1 MSSFPVE
8 QLPWWRRTSLRLRLQ
23 SSIAGYALLVLLI
36 CAVSLTWFANSY
48 FHQKVQRDLQMLGEV
63 LADNSR
69 AAVTFDDAE
78 SAVNILEASRDN
90 PHIRMAVI
98 LKDGKVFAAYPAGIT
113 PERVERLRS
122 ADGVWLYEDHYYASV
137 PIVVAKEVKGRLF
150 LQSDLQ
156 EWEEVKGN
164 LYKVFSGLFAGL
176 LVLTGTVSYWL
187 NMHITRP
194 LSALS
199 AWATQV
205 SQAKDFN
212 ARAIK
217 HNDDEVGTLVD
228 SLNTMLAELA
238 KQESIRSWNEILE
251 TEIRERKE
259 VERDLIAMRN
269 RAEAANKAKSQFL
282 ANMSHELRTPLN
294 AIIGYSEMLQDVMT
308 DEELDRAELA
318 GDVDKI
324 RSAGK
329 HLLSLINDILDLS
342 KIEAG
347 KMDLSIEAFN
357 ADELI
362 QDVIGTIAPLAES
375 RGNRLRIN
383 VEGEIGIIYSD
394 VTKIR
399 QILFNLLSNA
409 VKFTHQGQVD
419 LTCLRTHDAAGEQV
433 EFSVQD
439 TGIGISHENLEALFK
454 PFSQADASTTRK
466 YGGTGLGLAI
476 SRSYAKML
484 GGEIVV
490 ESEVG
495 RGSTFTVRFPV
506 QLESSGEPCSEGE
519 PLNHGL
525 AAVGALDEPL
535 EQTQL
540 LLIDDDEAVHNILQY
555 QLSRHGYRI
564 HSAMSGKEGLKKA
577 FEEDFD
583 VVVLDILMPEMDG
596 WQVLQRLK
604 SEPKTM
610 YIPVVLYTIVADKE
624 KGYALGADDYL
635 VKPISKSKLLATLEN
650 YRRSSSNKILLI
662 DDDRHTLALVDAY
675 LTDLDYQLIK
685 AENGR
690 EGLDILQREQG
701 VMIIL
706 LDLIMPVMNGFEF
719 IDEVRKHP
727 EFAKIPII
735 VISAHDLSNKERSLL
750 LQHTRVIIKKGE
762 YSRQE
767 LISNIETILG
777 NQRDARKRRGL
788 DRGTTTGR

>member
-1 MSSFPVE
+1 MSEPVPE
-8 QLPWWRRTSLRLRLQ
+8 QHPWWRRTSLRLKLQ
-23 SSIAGYALLVLLI
+23 LSIVGYAVLVLLI
-36 CAVSLTWFANSY
+36 CAVSLTWFANGY
-48 FHQKVQRDLQMLGEV
+48 FHQKTQRDLQVLATV

-78 SAVNILEASRDN
+78 AARTILAAAKGN
-90 PHIRMAVI
+90 GHIQMALI
-98 LKDGKVFAAYPAGIT
+98 EKGGALFAAYPQG
-113 PERVERLRS
+113 VS
-122 ADGVWLYEDHYYASV
+122 AEALSQLHWRDKVWLHAEHYYASV
-137 PIVVAKEVKGRLF
+137 PIVVANQVKGRLV
-150 LQSDLQ
+150 LQTDLE

-164 LYKVFSGLFAGL
+164 LYKVFAGL
-176 LVLTGTVSYWL
+176 LGGLLLLTGLISYWL

-199 AWATQV
+199 SWATQV
-205 SQAKDFN
+205 SQAKDFD

-259 VERDLIAMRN
+259 VERDLIDMRN
-269 RAEAANKAKSQFL
+269 RAETANKAKSQFL

-308 DEELDRAELA
+308 DEELDRVELA

-362 QDVIGTIAPLAES
+362 QDVIGTIRPLAES
-375 RGNRLRIN
+375 RGNQLRIN
-383 VEGEIGIIYSD
+383 VAGEIGILYSD

-409 VKFTHQGQVD
+409 VKFTQHGLVE
-419 LTCLRTHDAAGEQV
+419 LTCRRSHEGQGEQV
-433 EFSVQD
+433 EFSVHD
-439 TGIGISHENLEALFK
+439 TGIGISGENLEVLFK
-454 PFSQADASTTRK
+454 PFSQADSSTTRK

-484 GGEIVV
+484 GGEIRVA
-490 ESEVG
+490 SEVG
-495 RGSTFTVRFPV
+495 RGSTFSVKFPAH
-506 QLESSGEPCSEGE
+506 LETGGELFSE
-519 PLNHGL
+519 
-525 AAVGALDEPL
+525 L
-535 EQTQL
+535 EVLKPDYTAPPRNDGPQEHTQL
-540 LLIDDDEAVHNILQY
+540 LLIDDDEAVHNILRH
-555 QLSRHGYRI
+555 QLSRHGYLV
-564 HSAMSGKEGLKKA
+564 HSAMSGKEGLQKA
-577 FEEDFD
+577 EAEDFD
-583 VVVLDILMPEMDG
+583 VIVLDILMPEMDG
-596 WQVLQRLK
+596 WQVLQKLK
-604 SEPKTM
+604 AHPKTQAV
-610 YIPVVLYTIVADKE
+610 PVVLYTIVADKE

-635 VKPISKSKLLATLEN
+635 VKPISKSKLLATLKN
-650 YRRSSSNKILLI
+650 YRRSSSNKVLLI
-662 DDDRHTLALVDAY
+662 DDDQHTRELVDAY
-675 LTDLDYQLIK
+675 LGDMDYQLSK
-685 AENGR
+685 AQNGR
-690 EGLDILQREQG
+690 EGLEILQREQG
-701 VMIIL
+701 TMIIL

-750 LQHTRVIIKKGE
+750 LQHTQVIIKKGE
-762 YSRQE
+762 YGKQE
-767 LISNIETILG
+767 LIGNIEAILRS
-777 NQRDARKRRGL
+777 QRDARKRAGS
-788 DRGTTTGR
+788 

>member
-1 MSSFPVE
+1 MSESFRDKH
-8 QLPWWRRTSLRLRLQ
+8 PWWRRTSLRLKLQ
-23 SSIAGYALLVLLI
+23 FSIVGYALLVLLI

-48 FHQKVQRDLQMLGEV
+48 FHQKTQRDLQMLAEV

-69 AAVTFDDAE
+69 AAVTFDDAP
-78 SAVNILEASRDN
+78 SAVNILAASKGN
-90 PHIRMAVI
+90 PHIKMAAI
-98 LKDGKVFAAYPAGIT
+98 LKDQTMFAAHPSGIASGSLDK
-113 PERVERLRS
+113 LRET
-122 ADGVWLYEDHYYASV
+122 DGVWLHDNRYYASV
-137 PIVVAKEVKGRLF
+137 PIMVANQVKGRLI

-176 LVLTGTVSYWL
+176 LVLTGTVAYWL

-212 ARAIK
+212 ARATK

-238 KQESIRSWNEILE
+238 KQESIRTWNEILE
-251 TEIRERKE
+251 AEISERKE
-259 VERDLIAMRN
+259 IERDLIATRN

-294 AIIGYSEMLQDVMT
+294 AIIGYSEMLQDEMT
-308 DEELDRAELA
+308 DEALDRVELA

-347 KMDLSIEAFN
+347 KMDLSIEPFN

-362 QDVIGTIAPLAES
+362 QDVIGTITPLAES
-375 RGNRLRIN
+375 RGNQLRIN

-409 VKFTHQGQVD
+409 AKFTHQGHVE
-419 LTCLRTHDAAGEQV
+419 LTCAREHGESGEQV
-433 EFSVQD
+433 AFSVRD
-439 TGIGISHENLEALFK
+439 SGIGISQDNLEVLFK

-484 GGEIVV
+484 GGDIQV
-490 ESEVG
+490 ESALG
-495 RGSTFTVRFPV
+495 KGSNFTVRLPV
-506 QLESSGEPCSEGE
+506 QVEKVGELFPEIGAVS
-519 PLNHGL
+519 HGQSWS
-525 AAVGALDEPL
+525 AEMSEPL

-540 LLIDDDEAVHNILQY
+540 LLIDDDEAVHNILRH
-555 QLSRHGYRI
+555 QLSRHGYVI
-564 HSAMSGKEGLKKA
+564 HSALSGKEGLKKA
-577 FEEDFD
+577 CEEHFD
-583 VVVLDILMPEMDG
+583 VIVLDILMPEMDG
-596 WQVLQRLK
+596 WQVLQKLK

-610 YIPVVLYTIVADKE
+610 NLPVVLYTIVADQE

-635 VKPISKSKLLATLEN
+635 VKPISKNKLLATLKN
-650 YRRSSSNKILLI
+650 YRKSSHTKVLLI
-662 DDDRHTLALVDAY
+662 DDDHSTQDLIETYLADM
-675 LTDLDYQLIK
+675 DFQLIM

-690 EGLDILQREQG
+690 EGLDILQKEQG
-701 VMIIL
+701 ALIIL

-735 VISAHDLSNKERSLL
+735 VISAHDLSNTERNLL
-750 LQHTRVIIKKGE
+750 LQHTKVIIKKGE
-762 YSRQE
+762 YSKQE
-767 LISNIETILG
+767 LLSSIQMILG
-777 NQRDARKRRGL
+777 NHLDARKRSG
-788 DRGTTTGR
+788 G

>member
-1 MSSFPVE
+1 MPESFHD
-8 QLPWWRRTSLRLRLQ
+8 QRRWWRRTSLRLKLQ
-23 SSIAGYALLVLLI
+23 LSIVGYALLVLLI
-36 CAVSLTWFANSY
+36 CAVSLTWFANGY
-48 FHQKVQRDLQMLGEV
+48 FHQKTQRDLQVLATV

-78 SAVNILEASRDN
+78 AARNILAAAKGSG
-90 PHIRMAVI
+90 HIRMALIQKGGV
-98 LKDGKVFAAYPAGIT
+98 VFAAYPDDVGTEALDN
-113 PERVERLRS
+113 LRET
-122 ADGVWLYEDHYYASV
+122 DQVWLHDAHYYASV
-137 PIVVAKEVKGRLF
+137 PIVVANEIRGRLF
-150 LQSDLQ
+150 LQTDLE
-156 EWEEVKGN
+156 EWEEVKDN
-164 LYKVFSGLFAGL
+164 LSRVFLGLFAGL
-176 LVLTGTVSYWL
+176 LLLTAVVSYWL

-199 AWATQV
+199 SWATQV
-205 SQAKDFN
+205 SKAKDFN
-212 ARAIK
+212 ARAVK

-294 AIIGYSEMLQDVMT
+294 AIIGYSEMLQDEMS
-308 DEELDRAELA
+308 DEELDRVEVA

-347 KMDLSIEAFN
+347 KMDLNIEAFN
-357 ADELI
+357 ADDLI
-362 QDVIGTIAPLAES
+362 QDVVGTIMPLGES
-375 RGNRLRIN
+375 RGNQLRIN
-383 VEGEIGIIYSD
+383 VEGEIGIIHGD

-409 VKFTHQGQVD
+409 VKFTYQGQVD
-419 LTCLRTHDAAGEQV
+419 LTCTRLHEAAGEQV
-433 EFSVQD
+433 EFSVRD
-439 TGIGISHENLEALFK
+439 TGIGISPQSLEGLFK

-484 GGEIVV
+484 GGDIAVH
-490 ESEVG
+490 SGVG
-495 RGSTFTVRFPV
+495 KGSTFTVKFPI
-506 QLESSGEPCSEGE
+506 QLESAGELLAESESANLKQAAWTELSE
-519 PLNHGL
+519 PR
-525 AAVGALDEPL
+525 
-535 EQTQL
+535 EQTKL
-540 LLIDDDEAVHNILQY
+540 LLIDDDEAVHNILRH

-564 HSAMSGKEGLKKA
+564 HSAMSGKEGLKRTL
-577 FEEDFD
+577 EEQFD
-583 VVVLDILMPEMDG
+583 VIVLDILMPEMDG
-596 WQVLQRLK
+596 WQVLQKLK
-604 SEPKTM
+604 AEARTM
-610 YIPVVLYTIVADKE
+610 SIPVVLYTIVADKE

-635 VKPISKSKLLATLEN
+635 VKPISKSKLLETLKN

-662 DDDRHTLALVDAY
+662 DDDQHTRELVDAY
-675 LTDLDYQLIK
+675 LTDMDYQLIK

-690 EGLDILQREQG
+690 EGLEALQREQG
-701 VMIIL
+701 TMIIL

-750 LQHTRVIIKKGE
+750 LQHTQLIIKKGE

-767 LISNIETILG
+767 LIDNIETILD
-777 NQRDARKRRGL
+777 NQRNARKRSG
-788 DRGTTTGR
+788 G

>member
-1 MSSFPVE
+1 MPEPLHAQS
-8 QLPWWRRTSLRLRLQ
+8 PWWRRTSLRQKLQ
-23 SSIAGYALLVLLI
+23 FSIVGYALLVLLI
-36 CAVSLTWFANSY
+36 CAVSLTWFANGY
-48 FHQKVQRDLQMLGEV
+48 FHQKTQRDLQVLATV

-69 AAVTFDDAE
+69 AAVTFDDA
-78 SAVNILEASRDN
+78 AAAGNILAAAKGN
-90 PHIRMAVI
+90 GHIQMALI
-98 LKDGKVFAAYPAGIT
+98 QKDGRFFAAYPDQAVTGALGH
-113 PERVERLRS
+113 LRET
-122 ADGVWLYEDHYYASV
+122 DEVWLHDNHYHVSV
-137 PIVVAKEVKGRLF
+137 PIVVANQVKGRLF
-150 LQSDLQ
+150 LQSDLE
-156 EWEEVKGN
+156 EWEEVKTN

-176 LVLTGTVSYWL
+176 LLLTGLVAYWL

-199 AWATQV
+199 SWATQV
-205 SQAKDFN
+205 SRAKDFN
-212 ARAIK
+212 ARAVK

-259 VERDLIAMRN
+259 VERDLIEMRN
-269 RAEAANKAKSQFL
+269 RAETANKAKSQFL

-294 AIIGYSEMLQDVMT
+294 AIIGYSEMLQDVML

-362 QDVIGTIAPLAES
+362 QDVLGTITPLAES
-375 RGNRLRIN
+375 RGNQLRVN
-383 VEGEIGIIYSD
+383 VAGQIGILYSD

-409 VKFTHQGQVD
+409 VKFTHHGQVD
-419 LTCLRTHDAAGEQV
+419 LTCVRSHDATGEQV
-433 EFSVQD
+433 EFSVHD
-439 TGIGISHENLEALFK
+439 SGIGISRENLEMLFK

-484 GGEIVV
+484 GGDIEV
-490 ESEVG
+490 SSAVG
-495 RGSTFTVRFPV
+495 RGSTFSVKFPV
-506 QLESSGEPCSEGE
+506 RLDSSEELFAERQTPGHEFMGSGEPRG
-519 PLNHGL
+519 
-525 AAVGALDEPL
+525 PL
-535 EQTQL
+535 ELTQL
-540 LLIDDDEAVHNILQY
+540 LLIDDDEAVHNILRH
-555 QLSRHGYRI
+555 QLSRHGYQV
-564 HSAMSGKEGLKKA
+564 HSAMSGKEGLQMA
-577 FEEDFD
+577 QDGQFD
-583 VVVLDILMPEMDG
+583 VIVLDILMPELDG
-596 WQVLQRLK
+596 WQVLQKLK
-604 SEPKTM
+604 SEPKTQA
-610 YIPVVLYTIVADKE
+610 IPVVLYTIVADKE

-635 VKPISKSKLLATLEN
+635 VKPISKSKLLATLKN
-650 YRRSSSNKILLI
+650 YRRSSSNKVLLI
-662 DDDRHTLALVDAY
+662 DDDQHTRELIDAY
-675 LTDLDYQLIK
+675 LTDMDYQLIK
-685 AENGR
+685 AQNGR
-690 EGLDILQREQG
+690 EGLDTLQLEQG
-701 VMIIL
+701 IMIIL

-719 IDEVRKHP
+719 IDEVRRHP

-750 LQHTRVIIKKGE
+750 LQHTQVIIKKGE

-767 LISNIETILG
+767 LIGNIETILG
-777 NQRDARKRRGL
+777 NQRDARKRSG
-788 DRGTTTGR
+788 G

>member
-1 MSSFPVE
+1 MSEPVHDRR
-8 QLPWWRRTSLRLRLQ
+8 PWWRRTSLRQKLQ
-23 SSIAGYALLVLLI
+23 LSIVGYALLVLLI

-48 FHQKVQRDLQMLGEV
+48 FHQKTQRDLQVLATV

-78 SAVNILEASRDN
+78 AAKNVLAAAKGNGHIQMALIQRDGA
-90 PHIRMAVI
+90 I
-98 LKDGKVFAAYPAGIT
+98 FAAYPDNVASQALANLGEHAH
-113 PERVERLRS
+113 ERVWLER
-122 ADGVWLYEDHYYASV
+122 DHYYAAV
-137 PIVVAKEVKGRLF
+137 PIVVANEVKGRLF
-150 LQSDLQ
+150 LQTDLE
-156 EWEEVKGN
+156 EWTEVKGN
-164 LYKVFSGLFAGL
+164 LYRVFLGLFGGL
-176 LVLTGTVSYWL
+176 LMLTALVSYWL
-187 NMHITRP
+187 NRHITRP

-199 AWATQV
+199 SWATQV
-205 SQAKDFN
+205 SKAKDFN
-212 ARAIK
+212 ARAVK

-228 SLNTMLAELA
+228 SLNTMLAELS

-294 AIIGYSEMLQDVMT
+294 AIIGYSEMLQDEMSDV
-308 DEELDRAELA
+308 ELDRVEVA

-347 KMDLSIEAFN
+347 KMDLNIEAFN
-357 ADELI
+357 ADDLI
-362 QDVIGTIAPLAES
+362 QDVVGTIMPLAES
-375 RGNRLRIN
+375 RGNQLRIN
-383 VEGEIGIIYSD
+383 VEGDIGIIHGD

-409 VKFTHQGQVD
+409 VKFTYQGHVE
-419 LTCLRTHDAAGEQV
+419 LTCMRVQEAAGEQI
-433 EFSVQD
+433 EFSVCD
-439 TGIGISHENLEALFK
+439 NGIGISPESLEGLFK

-484 GGEIVV
+484 GGDIAVQ
-490 ESEVG
+490 SKVG
-495 RGSTFTVRFPV
+495 EGSTFTVKFPV
-506 QLESSGEPCSEGE
+506 QLESTTELLIESEGQ
-519 PLNHGL
+519 NGKH
-525 AAVGALDEPL
+525 AAWTELGGTL
-535 EQTQL
+535 EQTRL
-540 LLIDDDEAVHNILQY
+540 LLIDDDEAVHNILRH
-555 QLSRHGYRI
+555 QLSRHGYRV
-564 HSAMSGKEGLKKA
+564 HSAMSGEEGLKRA
-577 FEEDFD
+577 LAEDFD

-596 WQVLQRLK
+596 WQVLQKLK

-610 YIPVVLYTIVADKE
+610 SMPVVLYTIVADKE

-635 VKPISKSKLLATLEN
+635 VKPISKSKLLDTLKN
-650 YRRSSSNKILLI
+650 YRRSSSNKVLLI
-662 DDDRHTLALVDAY
+662 DDDLHTRNLLDAY
-675 LTDLDYQLIK
+675 LADMDYSLIK

-690 EGLDILQREQG
+690 EGLDALQREQG
-701 VMIIL
+701 TMIIL

-719 IDEVRKHP
+719 IDEVRRHP

-750 LQHTRVIIKKGE
+750 LQHTQLIIKKGD

-767 LISNIETILG
+767 LVDNIETILD
-777 NQRDARKRRGL
+777 NQRDARKRSG
-788 DRGTTTGR
+788 G

>member
-1 MSSFPVE
+1 MARLSADTH
-8 QLPWWRRTSLRLRLQ
+8 PWWRRTSLRLKLQ
-23 SSIAGYALLVLLI
+23 SSIVGYALLVLLI
-36 CAVSLTWFANSY
+36 CAVSLTWFANTY
-48 FHQKVQRDLQMLGEV
+48 FHQKAQRDLQMLGEV

-69 AAVTFDDAE
+69 AAVTFDDAG
-78 SAVNILEASRDN
+78 SAVNILEASKGN
-90 PHIRMAVI
+90 PHIRMAMI
-98 LKDGKVFAAYPAGIT
+98 LKDGKVFAAYPPGIT
-113 PERVERLRS
+113 SERVDRLRPG
-122 ADGVWLYEDHYYASV
+122 DGVWLYADHYYASV
-137 PIVVAKEVKGRLF
+137 PIVVAKQVKGRLY

-164 LYKVFSGLFAGL
+164 LYKVFTGLFAGL
-176 LVLTGTVSYWL
+176 LVLTGIVSYWL

-199 AWATQV
+199 TWATQV
-205 SQAKDFN
+205 SRAKDFN
-212 ARAIK
+212 ARAVK

-269 RAEAANKAKSQFL
+269 RAEAANQAKSQFL

-308 DEELDRAELA
+308 DEELDRVELA

-419 LTCLRTHDAAGEQV
+419 LTCARIHDVHGEQV
-433 EFSVQD
+433 EFSVHD
-439 TGIGISHENLEALFK
+439 SGIGISQENLEVLFK

-490 ESEVG
+490 ASEVG
-495 RGSTFTVRFPV
+495 KGSTFTVKFPV
-506 QLESSGEPCSEGE
+506 QMESIGELFAEREAIGHE
-519 PLNHGL
+519 R
-525 AAVGALDEPL
+525 AASRQLDEPL

-555 QLSRHGYRI
+555 QLSRHGYMI

-577 FEEDFD
+577 FEENFD
-583 VVVLDILMPEMDG
+583 VIVLDILMPEMDG
-596 WQVLQRLK
+596 WQVLQKLK
-604 SEPKTM
+604 SEAKTM
-610 YIPVVLYTIVADKE
+610 SIPVVLYTIVADKE

-635 VKPISKSKLLATLEN
+635 VKPISKSKLLTTLKN

-662 DDDRHTLALVDAY
+662 DDDRHTLELVDAY
-675 LTDLDYQLIK
+675 LADLDYQLIK

-701 VMIIL
+701 TMIIL

-735 VISAHDLSNKERSLL
+735 VISAHDLSNRERSLL
-750 LQHTRVIIKKGE
+750 LQHTQIIIKKGE

-767 LISNIETILG
+767 LIGNIETILG
-777 NQRDARKRRGL
+777 NQRDARKRSG
-788 DRGTTTGR
+788 G

>member
-1 MSSFPVE
+1 MSEPLHDR
-8 QLPWWRRTSLRLRLQ
+8 QAWWHRVSLRQKLQ
-23 SSIAGYALLVLLI
+23 FSIVGYALLVLLI

-48 FHQKVQRDLQMLGEV
+48 FHQKTQRDLKVLATV

-69 AAVTFDDAE
+69 AAVTFDDA
-78 SAVNILEASRDN
+78 AAAQNILAAAKGN
-90 PHIRMAVI
+90 GHIRMALI
-98 LKDGKVFAAYPAGIT
+98 QKGEALFAAYPDT
-113 PERVERLRS
+113 LSSTVLDQLR
-122 ADGVWLYEDHYYASV
+122 DTDEVWLRDNHYHVAV
-137 PIVVAKEVKGRLF
+137 PIVVANQLKGRLV
-150 LQSDLQ
+150 LQTDLE

-164 LYKVFSGLFAGL
+164 LYKVFLGLFSGML
-176 LVLTGTVSYWL
+176 LLTGLVSSWL

-199 AWATQV
+199 SWATQV

-228 SLNTMLAELA
+228 SLNTMLEELA

-259 VERDLIAMRN
+259 VERDLIDMRN
-269 RAEAANKAKSQFL
+269 RAETANKAKSQFL

-308 DEELDRAELA
+308 DEELDRVELA

-324 RSAGK
+324 RTAGK

-347 KMDLSIEAFN
+347 KMDLSIEVFN

-362 QDVIGTIAPLAES
+362 QDVLGTITPLAES
-375 RGNRLRIN
+375 RGNQLRLK
-383 VEGEIGIIYSD
+383 VAGEIGVLCSD

-409 VKFTHQGQVD
+409 VKFTHQGVVE
-419 LTCLRTHDAAGEQV
+419 LTCVRSYDATGEQV
-433 EFSVQD
+433 EFSVHD
-439 TGIGISHENLEALFK
+439 SGIGISQESLEMLFK
-454 PFSQADASTTRK
+454 PFIQADSSTTRK

-484 GGEIVV
+484 GGDILVSSV
-490 ESEVG
+490 EG
-495 RGSTFTVRFPV
+495 QGSTFSVKLPVR
-506 QLESSGEPCSEGE
+506 LESGDELFTERLAPGQSVALLEPRGS
-519 PLNHGL
+519 L
-525 AAVGALDEPL
+525 AL
-535 EQTQL
+535 TQL
-540 LLIDDDEAVHNILQY
+540 LLIDDDEAVHSILRH
-555 QLSRHGYRI
+555 QLSRHGYQV
-564 HSAMSGKEGLKKA
+564 HSAMSGKEGLEMA
-577 FEEDFD
+577 LGGQFD

-596 WQVLQRLK
+596 WQVLQKLK
-604 SEPKTM
+604 AESKTQS
-610 YIPVVLYTIVADKE
+610 IPVVLYTIVADKE

-635 VKPISKSKLLATLEN
+635 VKPISKSKLLATLKN
-650 YRRSSSNKILLI
+650 YRRSSSNKVLLI
-662 DDDRHTLALVDAY
+662 DDDLHTRELVGAY
-675 LTDLDYQLIK
+675 LTDMDYQLSQ
-685 AENGR
+685 AQNGR
-690 EGLDILQREQG
+690 EGLEILQREQG
-701 VMIIL
+701 TMIIL

-735 VISAHDLSNKERSLL
+735 IISAHDLSNKERSLL
-750 LQHTRVIIKKGE
+750 LQHTQVIIKKGE
-762 YSRQE
+762 YGKQE
-767 LISNIETILG
+767 LIGNIETILRS
-777 NQRDARKRRGL
+777 QADAKKRAGS
-788 DRGTTTGR
+788 

>member
-1 MSSFPVE
+1 MSEPVHDRR
-8 QLPWWRRTSLRLRLQ
+8 PWWRRTSLRQKLQ
-23 SSIAGYALLVLLI
+23 FSIVGYALLVLLI

-48 FHQKVQRDLQMLGEV
+48 FHQKTQRDLQVLATV

-78 SAVNILEASRDN
+78 AAKNVLAAAKGNG
-90 PHIRMAVI
+90 HIKMALI
-98 LKDGKVFAAYPAGIT
+98 QKGGQFFAAYPEGVGADALAN
-113 PERVERLRS
+113 LRETT
-122 ADGVWLYEDHYYASV
+122 GVWLEGDHYYTAV
-137 PIVVAKEVKGRLF
+137 PIVVANEVKGRLF
-150 LQSDLQ
+150 LQTDLE
-156 EWEEVKGN
+156 EWTEVKGN
-164 LYKVFSGLFAGL
+164 LYRVFFGLFGGL
-176 LVLTGTVSYWL
+176 LLLTALVSYWL
-187 NMHITRP
+187 NTHITRP

-199 AWATQV
+199 SWATQV
-205 SQAKDFN
+205 SRAKDFN
-212 ARAIK
+212 ARAVK

-228 SLNTMLAELA
+228 SLNTMLSELS

-269 RAEAANKAKSQFL
+269 RAEAANRAKSQFL

-294 AIIGYSEMLQDVMT
+294 AIIGYSEMLQDEMT
-308 DEELDRAELA
+308 DVELDRVEVA

-347 KMDLSIEAFN
+347 KMDLNIEAFN
-357 ADELI
+357 ADDLI
-362 QDVIGTIAPLAES
+362 EDVVGTIMPLAES
-375 RGNRLRIN
+375 RGNQLRIN
-383 VEGEIGIIYSD
+383 VEGEIGIIHGD
-394 VTKIR
+394 VIKIR

-409 VKFTHQGQVD
+409 VKFTYQGQVD
-419 LTCLRTHDAAGEQV
+419 LIATRLHEAEGEQV
-433 EFSVQD
+433 EFSVRD
-439 TGIGISHENLEALFK
+439 SGIGISQESLEGLFK

-484 GGEIVV
+484 GGDIAVH
-490 ESEVG
+490 SEVG
-495 RGSTFTVRFPV
+495 KGSTFTVKFPV
-506 QLESSGEPCSEGE
+506 QLENVAELVAESESQHFK
-519 PLNHGL
+519 HGWTE
-525 AAVGALDEPL
+525 LDATL

-540 LLIDDDEAVHNILQY
+540 LLIDDDEAVHNILRH

-564 HSAMSGKEGLKKA
+564 HSAMSGKEGLKRA
-577 FEEDFD
+577 LEERFD

-596 WQVLQRLK
+596 WQVLQKLK
-604 SEPKTM
+604 AEAKTM
-610 YIPVVLYTIVADKE
+610 SMPVVLYTIVADKE

-635 VKPISKSKLLATLEN
+635 VKPISKSKLLDTLKN

-662 DDDRHTLALVDAY
+662 DDDLHTRDLVNAY
-675 LTDLDYQLIK
+675 LADMDYQLIK

-690 EGLDILQREQG
+690 EGLDVLQREQG
-701 VMIIL
+701 TMIIL

-750 LQHTRVIIKKGE
+750 LQHTQMIIKKGD

-767 LISNIETILG
+767 LIDNIETILN
-777 NQRDARKRRGL
+777 NQRDARKRSGA
-788 DRGTTTGR
+788 

>member
-1 MSSFPVE
+1 MQF
-8 QLPWWRRTSLRLRLQ
+8 
-23 SSIAGYALLVLLI
+23 SIVGYALLVLLI
-36 CAVSLTWFANSY
+36 CAVSLSWFANSY
-48 FHQKVQRDLQMLGEV
+48 FHRNTQRDLQMLAEV

-69 AAVTFDDAE
+69 AAVTFDDAP
-78 SAVNILEASRDN
+78 SAVNILAAAKGNS
-90 PHIRMAVI
+90 HIRMAVI
-98 LKDGKVFAAYPAGIT
+98 FKEGKVFAAYPAGIV
-113 PERVERLRS
+113 PDS
-122 ADGVWLYEDHYYASV
+122 ADKLLKLEGVWLDADHYDASV
-137 PIVVAKEVKGRLF
+137 PIVVAKQVKGRLF

-156 EWEEVKGN
+156 AWEEVKGN

-176 LVLTGTVSYWL
+176 LLLTGIVAYWL
-187 NMHITRP
+187 NMHITQP

-205 SQAKDFN
+205 SRAKDFN

-228 SLNTMLAELA
+228 SLNTMLTELA

-294 AIIGYSEMLQDVMT
+294 AIIGYSEMLQDEMS
-308 DEELDRAELA
+308 DEELDRVELA
-318 GDVDKI
+318 SDVDKI

-347 KMDLSIEAFN
+347 KMDLNIEPFN

-362 QDVIGTIAPLAES
+362 QDVIGTITPLAES
-375 RGNRLRIN
+375 RGNQLCIK
-383 VEGEIGIIYSD
+383 VEGEIGIICSD

-409 VKFTHQGQVD
+409 AKFTQQGQVE
-419 LTCLRTHDAAGEQV
+419 LTCTRARDESGEQV
-433 EFSVQD
+433 VFSVHD
-439 TGIGISHENLEALFK
+439 SGIGISQDNLEVLFK

-484 GGEIVV
+484 GGDIQVASVV
-490 ESEVG
+490 GE
-495 RGSTFTVRFPV
+495 GSTFTVRLPV
-506 QLESSGEPCSEGE
+506 QLESAGELFTELSAVAHEQSLLANISGSLEP
-519 PLNHGL
+519 
-525 AAVGALDEPL
+525 
-535 EQTQL
+535 TQL
-540 LLIDDDEAVHNILQY
+540 LLIDDDEAVHNILRH
-555 QLSRHGYRI
+555 QLSRHGYEV
-564 HSAMSGKEGLKKA
+564 HSAMSGTEGLKKA
-577 FEEDFD
+577 SEEHFD
-583 VVVLDILMPEMDG
+583 VIVLDILMPEMDG
-596 WQVLQRLK
+596 WQVLQKLK
-604 SEPKTM
+604 AEPKTM
-610 YIPVVLYTIVADKE
+610 NLPVVLYTIVADQE

-635 VKPISKSKLLATLEN
+635 VKPISKSKLLATLKN
-650 YRRSSSNKILLI
+650 YRRSSQNRVLLI
-662 DDDRHTLALVDAY
+662 DDDQHTRELIEAY
-675 LTDLDYQLIK
+675 LTDMDFELIT

-690 EGLDILQREQG
+690 EGLNLLQQEQG
-701 VMIIL
+701 AMIIL

-735 VISAHDLSNKERSLL
+735 VISAHDLSNTERNLL
-750 LQHTRVIIKKGE
+750 LQHTQAIIKKGE
-762 YSRQE
+762 YGRQE
-767 LISNIETILG
+767 LIGHIEKILG
-777 NQRDARKRRGL
+777 NHLAARKRCG
-788 DRGTTTGR
+788 G